1 MRIRLRVY
9 GKPGIA
15 LFNAKVDHCLSPT
28 VTGRELTK
36 RLLMGRA
43 KSKGELLMIALVVAR
58 SNCLVIILRNVGFSG
73 VALICTESRSRSR
86 TRTVLMCLERTH
98 EQFIPCSSPCS
109 WSSRVECHRQTVIL
123 YQQFFFRMSSSHWAV
138 LKLFN

>member
-9 GKPGIA
+9 GRPGIA

-98 EQFIPCSSPCS
+98 EQFIPCNHRAAGVLEWNVIARQSYCSNNFSS
-109 WSSRVECHRQTVIL
+109 
-123 YQQFFFRMSSSHWAV
+123 MSFSHWAV